1 MLVIKYVVDTPN
13 SCKWMLG
20 IHKLHF
26 GPSDHERPPVVPP
39 VINALNLTLLKY
51 KGESCFA

>member
-26 GPSDHERPPVVPP
+26 DPSDHERPPVVPL